1 MIDGTSREIGYFY
14 AGKSPERK
22 IIGVRTDFRGAGESE
37 GAVIDAMIKCS
48 RDWIA
53 GSREEVLG
61 DHHRLAWSIGLAPF
75 LENIAL
81 LCLHSTKA
89 ATLSGPG

>member
-1 MIDGTSREIGYFY
+1 VIALLDGPQVDDGTSWEIGYFN

-37 GAVIDAMIKCS
+37 GAVIDAMIQCS

-61 DHHRLAWSIGLAPF
+61 TITDS
-75 LENIAL
+75 
-81 LCLHSTKA
+81 
-89 ATLSGPG
+89 PGV